1 MIIIFFNSNFRLTFR
16 RRGALTEFCPIS
28 ETLSPVSS
36 CVSEASGLH
45 SSPLSDDH
53 GSIDDTT
60 RSSFAV
66 ADNLQFGKII
76 IFIFMCST
84 FKIIIS
90 KDIELVDSD
99 SLDSASGVPMDIQKV
114 CQDMGEDELT
124 DMELTHGVDGE
135 ILLRE
140 DTSSTD
146 LVPVG

>member
-1 MIIIFFNSNFRLTFR
+1 M
-16 RRGALTEFCPIS
+16 
-28 ETLSPVSS
+28 SS

-45 SSPLSDDH
+45 SSPCSDDF

-60 RSSFAV
+60 GSSFAV

-76 IFIFMCST
+76 IFMCSS
-84 FKIIIS
+84 FKIIVFE
-90 KDIELVDSD
+90 DIELVDSD
-99 SLDSASGVPMDIQKV
+99 SLGSASSVPMDVQKI
-114 CQDMGEDELT
+114 CQDTGEDELT

>member
-1 MIIIFFNSNFRLTFR
+1 MIIIFFNSNFRLTLR

-45 SSPLSDDH
+45 SSPRSDDL

-76 IFIFMCST
+76 IFMCSP
-84 FKIIIS
+84 FKIIVFE
-90 KDIELVDSD
+90 DIKLVDSN
-99 SLDSASGVPMDIQKV
+99 SLDSASGVPMDVQKV

>member
-1 MIIIFFNSNFRLTFR
+1 M
-16 RRGALTEFCPIS
+16 
-28 ETLSPVSS
+28 SS

-45 SSPLSDDH
+45 SSPRSDDL

-90 KDIELVDSD
+90 EDIELVDSD
-99 SLDSASGVPMDIQKV
+99 SLDSASGVPMDVQKV
-114 CQDMGEDELT
+114 CQDMGEDKLT